1 MPRYRR
7 YVSKMAIALQPFTLA
22 LTALLLLSPQA
33 RGSTCAGADQEALR
47 WLDKMS
53 RSEDQV
59 SYHGVVTFQRGGE
72 EMQVVQVAHSVAD
85 QASSE
90 RLTQLT
96 GQGAEVV
103 RKDHPLDCI
112 HPGDKLLRIGED
124 LRTGHCG
131 VAEHYRFAVRDGERI
146 AGRKSVRILIEPRDM
161 YRFGYVME
169 LDRDTGLLLKTATV
183 GHDSKVLERF
193 QFADISLN
201 EPLPQGAPIEVVHE
215 AEHPVPG
222 HALRAPRLT
231 RPWTIGWL
239 PSGFTGTDDASGAAG
254 RRTYTDGLAVF
265 SVFLEELDREIRPG
279 EGVVQRGSTLSYT
292 RGLRLAEQPVL
303 VTVVGEVPVNT
314 ARMVADS
321 LRWEG

>member
-1 MPRYRR
+1 MPRYRQ

-22 LTALLLLSPQA
+22 LTALLLLSPLA
-33 RGSTCAGADQEALR
+33 RASTCAGADAEALR

-53 RSEDQV
+53 RSVDQV
-59 SYHGVVTFQRGGE
+59 SYHGVVTFQRGAE
-72 EMQVVQVAHSVAD
+72 DMQVVQVAHSVAD
-85 QASSE
+85 QGSSE

-112 HPGDKLLRIGED
+112 HPGHKLLRIGED
-124 LRTGHCG
+124 LRAGHCG
-131 VAEHYRFAVRDGERI
+131 VAEHYRFAVHDGERI

-183 GHDSKVLERF
+183 GRGSKVLERF

-222 HALRAPRLT
+222 HALRAPMLS
-231 RPWTIGWL
+231 RPWTIAWL

-292 RGLRLAEQPVL
+292 RGLRLADQPVL

>member
-1 MPRYRR
+1 VLRLAG
-7 YVSKMAIALQPFTLA
+7 VAVAALF
-22 LTALLLLSPQA
+22 LSAPAAQA
-33 RGSTCAGADQEALR
+33 ATCAGAEEEALR

-53 RSEDQV
+53 RSNNQV
-59 SYHGVVTFQRGGE
+59 SYHGVVTFQRGSDD
-72 EMQVVQVAHSVAD
+72 MQVVQVAHSVAGE
-85 QASSE
+85 ATSE

-112 HPGDKLLRIGED
+112 HPGHKLLRLGEE
-124 LRTGHCG
+124 LRSEQCG
-131 VAEHYRFAVRDGERI
+131 IADHYRFAVGDGERI
-146 AGRKSVRILIEPRDM
+146 AGRKTVRIRIEPRDM

-183 GHDSKVLERF
+183 GRGSKVLERF
-193 QFADISLN
+193 QFADLSLD
-201 EPLPQGAPIEVVHE
+201 EALPQDADTEVVHL
-215 AEHPVPG
+215 AEHPMPG
-222 HALRAPRLT
+222 HAAPVARLS
-231 RPWTIGWL
+231 RPWAIAWL
-239 PSGFTGTDDASGAAG
+239 PGGFTGTDGASGLAG

-292 RGLRLAEQPVL
+292 RGMRLADRPVL

-321 LRWEG
+321 LRWDG

>member
-1 MPRYRR
+1 MPRYRQ

-22 LTALLLLSPQA
+22 LTALLLLSPLA
-33 RGSTCAGADQEALR
+33 RASTCAGADEEALR

-53 RSEDQV
+53 RSVDQV

-72 EMQVVQVAHSVAD
+72 DMQVVQVAHSVAD

-112 HPGDKLLRIGED
+112 HPGHKLLRIGED
-124 LRTGHCG
+124 LRAGHCG
-131 VAEHYRFAVRDGERI
+131 VAEHYRFAVHDGERI

-183 GHDSKVLERF
+183 GRGSKVLERF

-201 EPLPQGAPIEVVHE
+201 EPLPQGAPIEIVHE

-222 HALRAPRLT
+222 HALRAPGLS
-231 RPWTIGWL
+231 RPWTIAWL

-292 RGLRLAEQPVL
+292 RGLRLADQPVL

-321 LRWEG
+321 LRWDG